1 MLNDFIPTIS
11 QGFIVW
17 LWFVCVIGYGVWVYV
32 WLRYY
37 KLKIWMVSLKGCM
50 GVDDRVGGMV
60 IIRLHICKC
69 WLSLIYVLLY
79 TCTTSWTCDYIYLT
93 VDVIEV
99 DKVE

>member
-1 MLNDFIPTIS
+1 
-11 QGFIVW
+11 
-17 LWFVCVIGYGVWVYV
+17 
-32 WLRYY
+32 
-37 KLKIWMVSLKGCM
+37 M